1 MKIVKRTVSLILV
14 FIVLFNMNGL
24 RSNAAVNSYYYVS
37 VTPVQ
42 QLQSNWC
49 WAACAQM
56 AGRSKYPSSTRT
68 QIHVVNHIYGTY
80 DNP

>member
-1 MKIVKRTVSLILV
+1 MKIVKRKVSLILV

-56 AGRSKYPSSTRT
+56 AGKAKYPSSTRT
-68 QIHVVNHIYGTY
+68 QIHVVNHLMKPHVNI
-80 DNP
+80 